1 MGLIGLARFVLGR
14 AGKFRSLQA
23 EDIGHGVKERGRSGC
38 FCHGV
43 FELGTEL

>member
-14 AGKFRSLQA
+14 AGEFRSLQA
-23 EDIGHGVKERGRSGC
+23 KNIGHGVKERNRSGC

-43 FELGTEL
+43 FDLVTEL